1 MINQLINKF
10 ASSTVLV
17 IGDVMIDAY
26 LKGSVGR
33 ISPEAPVPIV
43 DVEERYYRLGGAANV
58 AINLQSLG
66 ATPLLCSVIGN
77 DEKSHEF
84 LSLMKEHGLAT
95 DCLYHSDYRKTTIK
109 YRIIANARQVLRVD
123 DEDCFL
129 VLSILTPFPDGWVWR
144 RTLAIVHHL
153 QDEMMQ
159 KAFLAMLQQVMNS
172 RKVDAIIFEDYDKGV
187 ISAPL
192 IAQVVAWAKERNII
206 VTVDPKKRNF
216 AHYQGVDM
224 FKPNLKELAD
234 GLEMKAQQLPMER
247 VEQLM
252 RDFAQKCGI
261 RYLFTTMSEK
271 GVALYDR
278 ERDSFF
284 TQPAYLRRISDV
296 SGAGDTVI
304 SVATL
309 CLLAGLQPEQTAQIA
324 NLAGGIVCE
333 YSGVTPIPLQ
343 RLKEEILSNHIF
355 E

>member
-1 MINQLINKF
+1 MINQLIEKF

-95 DCLYHSDYRKTTIK
+95 DCLYHSSHRKTTIK
-109 YRIIANARQVLRVD
+109 YRILANARQVLRVD
-123 DEDCFL
+123 DEDAFL
-129 VLSILTPFPDGWVWR
+129 LD
-144 RTLAIVHHL
+144 
-153 QDEMMQ
+153 DEEQ
-159 KAFLAMLQQVMNS
+159 KAFLAMLQQVLSS
-172 RKVDAIIFEDYDKGV
+172 RHVDAIIFEDYDKGV

-192 IAQVVAWAKERNII
+192 IAQVVAWAKEKNII

-216 AHYQGVDM
+216 SSYQGVTL
-224 FKPNLKELAD
+224 FKPNRKELSEGVENAAAD
-234 GLEMKAQQLPMER
+234 EDSLLR
-247 VEQLM
+247 VM
-252 RDFAQKCGI
+252 RDFALQNNI
-261 RYLFTTMSEK
+261 RYLFTTLSEK

-278 ERDSFF
+278 ERDSSF

-304 SVATL
+304 SVVTL
-309 CLLAGLQPEQTAQIA
+309 CLLAGLQPEQAARIA

-333 YSGVTPIPLQ
+333 YSGVTPVPLD
-343 RLKEEILSNHIF
+343 RLKEEIIKNDLLS
-355 E
+355 

>member
-10 ASSTVLV
+10 ATSTVLV

-66 ATPLLCSVIGN
+66 AIPLLCSVIGN

-95 DCLYHSDYRKTTIK
+95 DCLYHSGHRKTTIK
-109 YRIIANARQVLRVD
+109 YRILANARQVLRVD
-123 DEDCFL
+123 DEDAFL
-129 VLSILTPFPDGWVWR
+129 L
-144 RTLAIVHHL
+144 
-153 QDEMMQ
+153 DEVEQ
-159 KAFLAMLQQVMNS
+159 KSFLAMLQQVMNS

-192 IAQVVAWAKERNII
+192 IAQVVAWAKERNIT

-278 ERDSFF
+278 ERDTFF

-296 SGAGDTVI
+296 SGSCAH
-304 SVATL
+304 
-309 CLLAGLQPEQTAQIA
+309 TAA
-324 NLAGGIVCE
+324 
-333 YSGVTPIPLQ
+333 
-343 RLKEEILSNHIF
+343 
-355 E
+355 

>member
-1 MINQLINKF
+1 MINQLTNKF
-10 ASSTVLV
+10 ATSTVLV

-95 DCLYHSDYRKTTIK
+95 DCLYHSDHRKTTIK
-109 YRIIANARQVLRVD
+109 YRILANARQVLRVD

-129 VLSILTPFPDGWVWR
+129 L
-144 RTLAIVHHL
+144 
-153 QDEMMQ
+153 DEVEQ